1 MGRLTLRLPDT
12 LHQQL
17 ASLAE
22 EEGVSLNQFI
32 VYALTRH
39 VTWASTARQQ
49 EVTYAALLKSL
60 GEASPDEV
68 RAVLNERKAVYP
80 EPALTA
86 DVIERLRERVLEA
99 ERTAEAGAAPHGH
112 LTVGELRK
120 SGLIGLWKDREDI
133 EDSAAYA
140 RELREQ
146 VQRRGDINY
155 DAAR

>member
-22 EEGVSLNQFI
+22 GEGVSLNQLI

-39 VTWASTARQQ
+39 VTWASSARQQ

-80 EPALTA
+80 EPVLTA
-86 DVIERLRERVLEA
+86 DVIERLHERFLEA
-99 ERTAEAGAAPHGH
+99 EQTEEAETASRGH
-112 LTVGELRK
+112 LTVGEFRE
-120 SGLIGLWKDREDI
+120 SGLIGLWKDRTDI
-133 EDSAAYA
+133 EDSAVYA
-140 RELREQ
+140 RQLREQ
-146 VQRRGDINY
+146 
-155 DAAR
+155 ARPYEK

>member
-32 VYALTRH
+32 VYALTRQ
-39 VTWASTARQQ
+39 VTWAYSARQQ

-60 GEASPDEV
+60 GEASPEEV

-86 DVIERLRERVLEA
+86 DVIERLHERFLEA
-99 ERTAEAGAAPHGH
+99 EQTEDAETASRGH
-112 LTVGELRK
+112 LTVGEFRE
-120 SGLIGLWKDREDI
+120 SGLIGLWEDRTDI
-133 EDSAAYA
+133 EDSAVYA

-146 VQRRGDINY
+146 VQRRGDVTL
-155 DAAR
+155 

>member
-32 VYALTRH
+32 VYALTQH
-39 VTWASTARQQ
+39 VAWASSARQQ
-49 EVTYAALLKSL
+49 EVGYAALLHSL
-60 GEASPDEV
+60 GDASREEV
-68 RAVLNERKAVYP
+68 RTVLNERKAVYP

-86 DVIERLRERVLEA
+86 DVIQRLHERLLEA
-99 ERTAEAGAAPHGH
+99 EKTEEVETASRGR
-112 LTVGELRK
+112 LTVGEFRE
-120 SGLIGLWKDREDI
+120 SGLIGLWKDRTDI
-133 EDSAAYA
+133 EDSAVYA

-146 VQRRGDINY
+146 AQRRGDVTS
-155 DAAR
+155 

>member
-39 VTWASTARQQ
+39 VTSVSSAQQ
-49 EVTYAALLKSL
+49 QKVAYAALLQSL
-60 GEASPDEV
+60 GDASREEV
-68 RAVLNERKAVYP
+68 RTILNERKAVYP

-86 DVIERLRERVLEA
+86 DVIQRLSERLLEA
-99 ERTAEAGAAPHGH
+99 ERIEEGETASHVH
-112 LTVGELRK
+112 LTVGELRE
-120 SGLIGLWKDREDI
+120 SGLIGLWEDRTDI
-133 EDSAAYA
+133 DDSAVYA

-146 VQRRGDINY
+146 AQQRGDVTH
-155 DAAR
+155 DSAR

>member
-12 LHQQL
+12 LHRQL

-39 VTWASTARQQ
+39 VAWASSARQQ
-49 EVTYAALLKSL
+49 EVAYATLLQSL
-60 GEASPDEV
+60 GDASREEV
-68 RAVLNERKAVYP
+68 RTILNERKAVYS

-86 DVIERLRERVLEA
+86 DVSQRLSGRLLEA
-99 ERTAEAGAAPHGH
+99 ERIEEVETVSPGH
-112 LTVGELRK
+112 LTVGEFRE
-120 SGLIGLWKDREDI
+120 SGLIGLWKDRTDI
-133 EDSAAYA
+133 DDSAAYA

-146 VQRRGDINY
+146 
-155 DAAR
+155 A

>member
-17 ASLAE
+17 ALLAE
-22 EEGVSLNQFI
+22 EEGVSLNQLI

-39 VTWASTARQQ
+39 VAWASSARQQ
-49 EVTYAALLKSL
+49 EVTYAVLLKSL

-86 DVIERLRERVLEA
+86 DVIERLHERFLEA
-99 ERTAEAGAAPHGH
+99 EQTQEAETASHRH
-112 LTVGELRK
+112 LTVGEFRE
-120 SGLIGLWKDREDI
+120 SGLIGLWKDRTDI
-133 EDSAAYA
+133 EDSAVYA

-146 VQRRGDINY
+146 VQRRGDITP
-155 DAAR
+155 

>member
-17 ASLAE
+17 VSLAE

-39 VTWASTARQQ
+39 VTWASSARQQ

-60 GEASPDEV
+60 GEASPDV
-68 RAVLNERKAVYP
+68 VGAVLNERKAVYP

-86 DVIERLRERVLEA
+86 DVIERLRERVVEA
-99 ERTAEAGAAPHGH
+99 ERAEQSETAPPVH

-120 SGLIGLWKDREDI
+120 SGLIGLWKDRVDI
-133 EDSAAYA
+133 EDSAVYA

-146 VQRRGDINY
+146 VQRRGDANY
-155 DAAR
+155 DTAR

>member
-99 ERTAEAGAAPHGH
+99 ERSAEAGAAPRGH
-112 LTVGELRK
+112 LTVGEFRE
-120 SGLIGLWKDREDI
+120 SGLIGLWEDRTDI
-133 EDSAAYA
+133 EDSAVYA

-146 VQRRGDINY
+146 VQRRGDVTL
-155 DAAR
+155 